1 MRGFD
6 RRLLTY
12 ARSTRAFLIAS
23 VAVQAFQA
31 VLIVVQ
37 ALLIATII
45 VQAFTEGATL
55 QDVMP
60 RIVQL
65 AVVFG
70 LRALTAFVAEW
81 LAHRTAATA
90 MSELRMVA
98 WRHMMGMGPAWLAN
112 QRTGELAQLLVRGI
126 GGLEA

>member
-23 VAVQAFQA
+23 VAVQSLQA
-31 VLIVVQ
+31 VLIVIQ

-55 QDVMP
+55 
-60 RIVQL
+60 
-65 AVVFG
+65 A
-70 LRALTAFVAEW
+70 
-81 LAHRTAATA
+81 
-90 MSELRMVA
+90 
-98 WRHMMGMGPAWLAN
+98 
-112 QRTGELAQLLVRGI
+112 
-126 GGLEA
+126 